1 MLGTIRWNLV
11 LGLAGMLLTFFF
23 SLGNNGFAVSCLR
36 ALYAFA
42 AFFAAGYL
50 LRGALQLIVA
60 SAETERP
67 VGASAE
73 LLDVGAHVDLK
84 TPDDGS
90 ELSEMLKAQR
100 ESGSSDNAA
109 AAEFRPLEPKR
120 VFSVEGRNP
129 EDLVQAVRH
138 LAQEGDN

>member
-1 MLGTIRWNLV
+1 MLGSIRWNLV

-90 ELSEMLKAQR
+90 ELGDMLKAQR
-100 ESGSSDNAA
+100 ESGASGGAA

-120 VFSVEGRNP
+120 VFAIERKEP
-129 EDLVQAVRH
+129 EELAQAVRH

>member
-1 MLGTIRWNLV
+1 MLGSIRWNLV

-42 AFFAAGYL
+42 AFFAAGWL

-60 SAETERP
+60 SAETERAGRLAGESP
-67 VGASAE
+67 EVGA
-73 LLDVGAHVDLK
+73 LVDLR
-84 TPDDGS
+84 TPDDES
-90 ELSEMLKAQR
+90 EMSEMLKAQR
-100 ESGSSDNAA
+100 EAGRPGEPE

-120 VFSVEGRNP
+120 VFSIESKDP
-129 EDLVQAVRH
+129 EE
-138 LAQEGDN
+138 LAQVVRTMVQDDEK

>member
-1 MLGTIRWNLV
+1 MLGSIRWNLV

-60 SAETERP
+60 SAEAERP
-67 VGASAE
+67 HGAAGTQ
-73 LLDVGAHVDLK
+73 DVGAHVDLK
-84 TPDDGS
+84 TPDDGA
-90 ELSEMLKAQR
+90 ELNEMLKAQR
-100 ESGSSDNAA
+100 ESGHTDAAA
-109 AAEFRPLEPKR
+109 AAEFRPLEPRR
-120 VFSVEGRNP
+120 VFSVEGKSA